1 MKTYLILLTNS
12 KTKER
17 FIRVSTGSFSSVY
30 RSAKTAIREFAP
42 DVRKDIYIQSI
53 SEL

>member
-1 MKTYLILLTNS
+1 MRNYLILFKNS
-12 KTKER
+12 KTGEK
-17 FIRVSTGSFSSVY
+17 FIRVSTGSFASVY
-30 RSAKTAIREFAP
+30 RSAKSAIRDFAP